1 LGKLEFDKIEESE
14 NATQFGSSI
23 QRNFSGGVRSMKHM
37 KSKGV
42 IAALAA
48 GAIALGV
55 GVSTL
60 IPRPGV
66 KITGSVEIPT
76 NTPTVA
82 VPTDQAPPPVLNP
95 STPTVSQPVQTPQLE
110 PIPIPEKSVK
120 INKVQVTEKGI
131 EVVPSDLPIK
141 ETSKSVEDNLRTAFG
156 EMLNNKSVAKGS
168 KGKTSS
174 EIPAGTK
181 LLSLKADKTGVRVDL
196 SEEFEKPGG
205 ATSLQ
210 ARLAQVIYTA
220 TSLDRNA
227 KVWISVN
234 GKELRDLGGLE
245 LDQPITRSSLKKDFD
260 SIQGAQ

>member
-1 LGKLEFDKIEESE
+1 
-14 NATQFGSSI
+14 
-23 QRNFSGGVRSMKHM
+23 MKQM

-42 IAALAA
+42 IAALAV
-48 GAIALGV
+48 GAVALGV
-55 GVSTL
+55 GVSNL
-60 IPRPGV
+60 IPRPAV
-66 KITGSVEIPT
+66 KVTGSVEIPA
-76 NTPTVA
+76 NTPTVL
-82 VPTDQAPPPVLNP
+82 VPNGQAPPPPLTP
-95 STPTVSQPVQTPQLE
+95 GAPITPTLE
-110 PIPIPEKSVK
+110 PIPIPERSVK

-141 ETSKSVEDNLRTAFG
+141 ETSKSVEENLRTAFG
-156 EMLNNKSVAKGS
+156 EMLNNKTSGKGS

-181 LLSLKADKTGVRVDL
+181 LLSLKADKVGVRIDL

-210 ARLAQVIYTA
+210 GRLAQVIYTA
-220 TSLDRNA
+220 TTLDHNA

-245 LDQPITRSSLKKDFD
+245 LDQPITRASLKKDFD
-260 SIQGAQ
+260 SIQGAE